1 MLKMF
6 VHVSGSDSWTSNAEP
21 HEQTLS
27 TTRLGKCNTHARLGT
42 VVAIALLVY
51 YILLFF
57 LVFFIPDG
65 LVVTAAGCF
74 DNVAERWGIK
84 MDAEVILF
92 LVACII
98 VVMVVVDMVI
108 LLCFAFTRLE
118 DQATKHPQDD
128 PTTVTSR

>member
-1 MLKMF
+1 MQ
-6 VHVSGSDSWTSNAEP
+6 HSRSTRYSGCHFSAGLLHFALFPRLLYSG
-21 HEQTLS
+21 
-27 TTRLGKCNTHARLGT
+27 RLG
-42 VVAIALLVY
+42 
-51 YILLFF
+51 F
-57 LVFFIPDG
+57 
-65 LVVTAAGCF
+65 VTAAGCF

-84 MDAEVILF
+84 MDAEVILY